1 MLNIMLPARKLGATE
16 CEENLKKNTRQSI
29 HDPAKVLAKVQYL
42 LVAVTMGFKY
52 LVLNDVVNIF

>member
-1 MLNIMLPARKLGATE
+1 MLPARKLGATE